1 MSSGSPGAWVQ
12 GSDLEPADGQGVL
25 RRIRQI
31 TPGQVAVGII
41 TLIVGSA
48 VIVPLGAVVL
58 MSLRKGLPGR
68 TGALTLVN
76 YQTVFFDPSTYEVL
90 LNTCYFA
97 FWTILITLLFAAPIV
112 WLLNRTDIPFK
123 KATYLL
129 MIAGTLIPVFLRAIG
144 WVILLSPEI
153 GLVNRLAMTIFG
165 LREPPFSVYNIVGMA
180 FVQGI
185 SFVPTAFFM
194 LSASYHAM
202 DPALEEAAYSSG
214 VSKFRTFLKIN
225 LPITTP
231 AIAAVMVYLLMTALS
246 VFEAPAI
253 LGMPSGIY
261 VFSSLIYFAVNPQV
275 GLPNYGLAGAYG
287 FIMMVLG
294 VLTSYLYFR
303 VVREGHR
310 YVVVTGRG
318 YRPRLI
324 ELGRLKPLAV
334 AFVSLYFSLEIFM
347 PFLVL
352 LWSSLLPYLQMPSTE
367 ALSRI
372 SLRNYGDILQHAT
385 LRPFINTIVLVTVA
399 PTLSVALSVAI
410 SWIVVRTRSRVRGLL
425 DNLAFLPHATPNILF
440 AVALSYLA
448 LVYRTALPI
457 YGTITII
464 IIAHAISHI
473 SYGTRAMNSA
483 MIQIHAELEE
493 AGRACG
499 ASTLRVLGRIVIPL
513 VGTALLNTWLWIAL
527 LSYREVTMA
536 LVLYGP
542 GSEVISTLIW
552 KLWGSAWVPLVS
564 AVGVVMILLVLLLVF
579 AFQLLL
585 NWLKVGEA
593 LQPQAPGAA

>member
-1 MSSGSPGAWVQ
+1 M
-12 GSDLEPADGQGVL
+12 
-25 RRIRQI
+25 
-31 TPGQVAVGII
+31 
-41 TLIVGSA
+41 
-48 VIVPLGAVVL
+48 PLGAVLL

-68 TGALTLVN
+68 TGSLTLAN
-76 YQTVFFDPSTYEVL
+76 FQTVFFDPSTYEVL
-90 LNTCYFA
+90 VNTFYFA
-97 FWTILITLLFAAPIV
+97 FWTILVTLFFSVPIV

-123 KATYLL
+123 RSAYLL
-129 MIAGTLIPVFLRAIG
+129 MITGVLIPVFLRAIG

-153 GLVNRLAMTIFG
+153 GLVNKLAMVIFG
-165 LREPPFSVYNIVGMA
+165 LNQPPFSIYNIVGMA

-202 DPALEEAAYSSG
+202 DPALEEAAYASG
-214 VSKFRTFLKIN
+214 VSKFKTFLKIN
-225 LPITTP
+225 VPITAP

-287 FIMMVLG
+287 SIMMALG
-294 VLTSYLYFR
+294 VFTGYLYFR
-303 VVREGHR
+303 VVREGR
-310 YVVVTGRG
+310 KYVVVTGRG
-318 YRPRLI
+318 YRPKLI
-324 ELGRLKPLAV
+324 ELGRWKPVAV
-334 AFVSLYFSLEIFM
+334 AFVLLYFALEIFM

-352 LWSSLLPYLQMPSTE
+352 LWASLLPYLQMPSTE
-367 ALSRI
+367 ALSKI
-372 SLRNYGDILQHAT
+372 SLGNYSGILQYAT
-385 LRPFINTIVLVTVA
+385 LRPFINTVVLVAVA
-399 PTLSVALSVAI
+399 PTLSMVFSVAI
-410 SWIVVRTRSRVRGLL
+410 SWIVVRTPSRLRGLL

-513 VGTALLNTWLWIAL
+513 IGTAVLNGWLWIAL

-564 AVGVVMILLVLLLVF
+564 AVGVVMILVVLLSVV
-579 AFQLLL
+579 AFQLVASWFKL
-585 NWLKVGEA
+585 GGA
-593 LQPQAPGAA
+593 LQPQGPPAA